1 MKKVT
6 VITQA
11 HAEDIAF
18 GGAGEIANTLAKKL
32 AQDICERMYIMN
44 ELGEDMYDVAI
55 DVVFLNNICLR
66 GKNKG
71 KVDSQLSKPFN
82 EVVIEHKLKQ
92 ITTEYSSNDIELP
105 YIFDLLWDIKTL
117 GELKYKLSEDCLY
130 HPSKDI
136 YETMAEYGIYD
147 NTFTKFLKVQPK
159 D

>member
-18 GGAGEIANTLAKKL
+18 GGAGEIANILAKKL
-32 AQDICERMYIMN
+32 AQDIYERMYVMN
-44 ELGEDMYDVAI
+44 ELGEDMYDVAV
-55 DVVFLNNICLR
+55 DVVFLNNISIR

-71 KVDSQLSKPFN
+71 KVDSQLSKSFN
-82 EVVIEHKLKQ
+82 EVVIEHKLKH
-92 ITTEYSSNDIELP
+92 ITTEYSNNDIELP
-105 YIFDLLWDIKTL
+105 YVFDLLWDIKTL
-117 GELKYKLSEDCLY
+117 GELKYKLAEDYLY

-147 NTFTKFLKVQPK
+147 NTFIEYLQQ
-159 D
+159 